1 MARREISEFRRCLTY
16 GGRCDPSMEG
26 AVTLR
31 TIDEDSDCREVISNR
46 PLVVGADCPDRNQEL
61 MAARDTFPKVTDR
74 VGIELGAAAVR
85 QYGWPSLPATGSP

>member
-1 MARREISEFRRCLTY
+1 
-16 GGRCDPSMEG
+16 MEG

-85 QYGWPSLPATGSP
+85 QYGWPSLPATGSPQTSDALYYLKCTQEWHCNC